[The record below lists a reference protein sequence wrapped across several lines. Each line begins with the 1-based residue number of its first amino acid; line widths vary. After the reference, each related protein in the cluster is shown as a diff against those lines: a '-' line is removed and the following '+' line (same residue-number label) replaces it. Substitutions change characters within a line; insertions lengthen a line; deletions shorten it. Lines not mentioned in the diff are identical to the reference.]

1 MSQLQVPKPVALSFL
16 EAAKVTLEHLG
27 VRRLELVDHASRPA
41 VEMTRLYGDVR
52 RLRDYLQRSVAGFG
66 DAVDLEIGPE
76 DVVVLVA
83 CCRRAF
89 EAFDARVQES
99 GLRPEERQ
107 LMLQKQQGLARWIL
121 DLAQK
126 PLLELPL
133 RRLCMTP
140 TDASRA
146 LLAKLQDKLFGDVR
160 DRKKILSPQAMA
172 STVAET
178 AGEDAAPKAE
188 DGVSAPAETTAAA
201 TTAAAAPAAPATPL
215 EPPLFDHHR
224 LLDPRLRALVGLDL
238 RSFAR
243 AVAAEDFR
251 VATVMLGAVL
261 EAALI
266 DHVLPRRSAF
276 EVSGDPIGWN
286 LPGLLLAAIGEHAA
300 TNDKALAQHLFT
312 ARNLLRPSVQVLSPT
327 IVTPASFATLKGFVQ
342 RCLHALGYGAPPDL
356 PSGVDLLQAGA
367 ALARH

>member
-1 MSQLQVPKPVALSFL
+1 MSQLQVSKPVALSFL
-16 EAAKVTLEHLG
+16 EAAKVVLEHLG
-27 VRRLELVDHASRPA
+27 VRRLELVDQTTRPA
-41 VEMTRLYGDVR
+41 VDMTRLYGEVR

-66 DAVDLEIGPE
+66 DAVDLEIAPA

-99 GLRPEERQ
+99 GLRADERQ
-107 LMLQKQQGLARWIL
+107 QLLQKQHLLARWIL

-172 STVAET
+172 STVAEK
-178 AGEDAAPKAE
+178 AGDEPSPRATDAA
-188 DGVSAPAETTAAA
+188 VPAVATADAA
-201 TTAAAAPAAPATPL
+201 SPPPAPAAVEL
-215 EPPLFDHHR
+215 PLFDHNR

-238 RSFAR
+238 RSFTR
-243 AVAAEDFR
+243 AVVAEDYR

-266 DHVLPRRSAF
+266 DHVMPRRHAF

-286 LPGLLLAAIGEHAA
+286 LPGLLLAAIGEHAEG
-300 TNDKALAQHLFT
+300 NDKALAQHLFT

-327 IVTPASFATLKGFVQ
+327 IVTPASFATLKTFVQ
-342 RCLHALGYGAPPDL
+342 RCLHALGYGAPPEL
-356 PSGVDLLQAGA
+356 PSGVDLLQAGVPA
-367 ALARH
+367 ARG

>member
-1 MSQLQVPKPVALSFL
+1 MSQLQVPKPVALCFL
-16 EAAKVTLEHLG
+16 EAAKVALEHLG

-41 VEMTRLYGDVR
+41 VELTRLYGDVR
-52 RLRDYLQRSVAGFG
+52 RLRDYLQRSVTGFG

-89 EAFDARVQES
+89 EAFDARVQEP

-107 LMLQKQQGLARWIL
+107 LMLQKQQLLARWTL

-172 STVAET
+172 STVAEK
-178 AGEDAAPKAE
+178 AGD
-188 DGVSAPAETTAAA
+188 
-201 TTAAAAPAAPATPL
+201 AAAPTARDDESAPVPEATDAPTSEPAPAS
-215 EPPLFDHHR
+215 EPPLFDHNR

-243 AVAAEDFR
+243 AVAVEDFR
-251 VATVMLGAVL
+251 IATVMLGAVL
-261 EAALI
+261 EASLI
-266 DHVLPRRSAF
+266 DHVLPRRHAF

-286 LPGLLLAAIGEHAA
+286 LPALLLTAIGEHAA
-300 TNDKALAQHLFT
+300 SSDKALAQHLFT

-327 IVTPASFATLKGFVQ
+327 IVTPSSFATLKGFVQ

>member
-1 MSQLQVPKPVALSFL
+1 MSQLQVPKTVALSFL

-27 VRRLELVDHASRPA
+27 VRRLELVDQASRAA
-41 VEMTRLYGDVR
+41 VEMTRLYGEVR

-66 DAVDLEIGPE
+66 DAVDLEIGAE

-89 EAFDARVQES
+89 EAFDARAQEA
-99 GLRPEERQ
+99 GLRPDERQ
-107 LMLQKQQGLARWIL
+107 QMLQKQQVLARWIL

-146 LLAKLQDKLFGDVR
+146 LLAKVQDKLFGDVR

-172 STVAET
+172 ETVAET
-178 AGEDAAPKAE
+178 SDERAAPKAA
-188 DGVSAPAETTAAA
+188 DVAAPVAD
-201 TTAAAAPAAPATPL
+201 AAAAEPVV
-215 EPPLFDHHR
+215 EPPLFDHNR

-243 AVAAEDFR
+243 AAAAEEYR
-251 VATVMLGAVL
+251 IATVMLGAVL
-261 EAALI
+261 ESALI
-266 DHVLPRRSAF
+266 DHVMPRRHAF

-286 LPGLLLAAIGEHAA
+286 MPALLLTAIGEHAA

-327 IVTPASFATLKGFVQ
+327 IVTPTSFATLKGFVQ

-356 PSGVDLLQAGA
+356 PSGVDLLQVGVPAGRA
-367 ALARH
+367 

>member
-1 MSQLQVPKPVALSFL
+1 MSQLQVSKPVALCFL

-41 VEMTRLYGDVR
+41 VDMTRLYGEVR

-89 EAFDARVQES
+89 EALDARVQET

-172 STVAET
+172 STVAEK
-178 AGEDAAPKAE
+178 AGEDAAPTTTAT
-188 DGVSAPAETTAAA
+188 TTAADA
-201 TTAAAAPAAPATPL
+201 SAPVVAAAAAPATPA
-215 EPPLFDHHR
+215 EPPLFDHNR

-243 AVAAEDFR
+243 AAAAEDFR
-251 VATVMLGAVL
+251 IATVMLGAVL

-266 DHVLPRRSAF
+266 DHVLPRRNAF

-286 LPGLLLAAIGEHAA
+286 LPALLLAAIGEHAA
-300 TNDKALAQHLFT
+300 ANDKPLAQHLFT

-327 IVTPASFATLKGFVQ
+327 IVTPTSFATLKGFVQ